1 MQTESH
7 FLSFFL
13 IALTASSQ
21 RLLIRL
27 EYWLFTSEASPVSR
41 AEILVKV
48 KDAESRAK
56 DYITEAE
63 EKSKAIVATARKESV
78 RIIREAEE
86 GIKVERDS
94 TLAQEKVKIASQRKE
109 LMAKGEEEAEKL
121 KVKAANNIPRARNY
135 LKERFERT
143 VDATSR

>member
-1 MQTESH
+1 M
-7 FLSFFL
+7 
-13 IALTASSQ
+13 
-21 RLLIRL
+21 
-27 EYWLFTSEASPVSR
+27 SR

>member
-1 MQTESH
+1 M
-7 FLSFFL
+7 
-13 IALTASSQ
+13 
-21 RLLIRL
+21 
-27 EYWLFTSEASPVSR
+27 SR

-78 RIIREAEE
+78 RRMREAEDE
-86 GIKVERDS
+86 LKASHDS
-94 TLAQEKVKIASQRKE
+94 ALAQERARIASQRNE
-109 LMAKGEEEAEKL
+109 LLKRGEEESERL
-121 KVKAANNIPRARNY
+121 RVKAANNIPRAKNY

-143 VDATSR
+143 VDATTR